1 MLNLVPVHKKS
12 LGDISQ
18 LPLVAFTVDPD
29 DQLVCAFENDGVVE
43 ICVRNFHNGEEWQHF
58 DQWPAEGEILTIM
71 ADFDGVV
78 CVLKNGDIV
87 EATSEGSSIVGGL
100 DTPVLAAQWSPD
112 QEVLCLVVENKILML
127 SRQFDLLG
135 ECKFSVDDLKL
146 SKHVSVGWGKRETQF
161 QGKGAHALRDPTM
174 PEKVDSGILCE
185 DDKGDIQI
193 SWRGDGAYVAVSA
206 IESER
211 RVFRVFE
218 RDGTLFSVSEPCDY
232 LSSLLSFQ
240 PRGAVI
246 AAVQQQPH
254 QIVFFEKNG
263 LRRYEFAL
271 QGDTVLGLDWS
282 SDSEVLAVRYASH
295 VDIWTQKNYHWYRK
309 SIISEP
315 GLSTVSMLWHP
326 VLSRTLLI
334 QWDNSSIGTYSF
346 VSAFSE
352 HNGTVAVVDGDK
364 ILVTDLSKV
373 VIPPPFSQRQI
384 PVNGPTNVAVG
395 DGKLAVVTN
404 SSIEVIGESKNS
416 LAVEGIPQLVA
427 FSSSG
432 LLGYTSSTDHGT
444 QFIVEGQVPL
454 ASEII
459 TLIPDFF
466 QTQNGDIYTWAGEKV
481 AGFGAPCPRFVAA
494 NKTQFFGLT
503 RSNQLLYA
511 NSNGHTQVL
520 GHGVTSIAVDSPSL
534 LLLTTLNYLKFV
546 HLHTPELVIPEDD
559 NDSEQVRMIERTSV
573 LVSVLP
579 SQMSVV
585 LEHSRGNLETIYP
598 RMLVVNA
605 VRQMIENMDYGRAFT
620 VCRKHRVDLN
630 LIYDYNPEQF
640 EANLETVVQQIGSS
654 ERVDLLISSLRD
666 EDVTAG
672 KYRATENTA
681 DSSDAKRPG
690 KINKVCDALLPYL
703 ETKSKL
709 TALACKVPPQ
719 LETALKL
726 CQEEKDIRHLCFLT
740 DADLLY
746 NTALGMYDLKLA
758 LAVAQQAQKDPK
770 EYLAFL
776 RAREAE
782 EENRRKFSIDDSLRR
797 YSSALPWLVVPG
809 VADDDE
815 VVTFV
820 EAHELHT
827 DALLL
832 PIIDEVSG
840 RRERL
845 LESQAELF
853 LRQGEYAAAGLNY
866 ELIGDKQ
873 NAFGAYV
880 RAGSWQ
886 RALSLDSSQNSLEEV
901 SEALVRQEKWSAA
914 AQVFHYYLRDA
925 RQAIF
930 YYCKGFQ
937 FDEAILCSDQKGDLL
952 ERVDDGLREQFGS
965 IQELFADCVAQINSQ
980 VRRLREVRAQRA
992 QDMLG
997 YGMAGLSVADDVSV
1011 AGTETTVAASYMT
1024 RYTDKTG
1031 GTAKTGAS
1039 RRTQKNKRRDDR
1051 KKARGRKGT
1060 VYEEEYL
1067 IASTGRLID
1076 RLVHTQPNAKLLAAG
1091 LKRRK
1096 INVHYDELLSGFK
1109 QVLGLLEANVDEI
1122 YNVSD
1127 KDLERYNEDGELYMA
1142 PRPVCPALPQMLV

>member
-12 LGDISQ
+12 LGDISP

-29 DQLVCAFENDGVVE
+29 DQVVCAFEMDGIVE

-58 DQWPAEGEILTIM
+58 EQWPTESEILTIM
-71 ADFDGVV
+71 ADLDGVV

-87 EATSEGSSIVGGL
+87 EVTSEGASILGGL
-100 DTPVLAAQWSPD
+100 DTPVLAAQWSSD
-112 QEVLCLVVENKILML
+112 QEVLCLVVANKILML
-127 SRQFDLLG
+127 SRQFDMMG
-135 ECKFSVDDLKL
+135 EFEFSADDLKL
-146 SKHVSVGWGKRETQF
+146 SKHVSVGWGKKETQF

-174 PEKVDSGILCE
+174 PEKVDSGILC
-185 DDKGDIQI
+185 DNDRGDIQI
-193 SWRGDGAYVAVSA
+193 SWRGDGMFVAVSA
-206 IESER
+206 IESNR
-211 RVFRVFE
+211 RVFRIFE

-232 LSSLLSFQ
+232 LDSLLSFQ

-246 AAVQQQPH
+246 AAVQQTPH

-271 QGDTVLGLDWS
+271 QDDTVLGLDWS

-295 VDIWTQKNYHWYRK
+295 VDLWTQKNYHWYRK

-315 GLSTVSMLWHP
+315 NLSTVSLMWHP
-326 VLSRTLLI
+326 VLPRTLLI
-334 QWDNSSIGTYSF
+334 QWNNSSIGTYSF
-346 VSAFSE
+346 VSSFAE
-352 HNGTVAVVDGDK
+352 HNGTVAVIDGDK

-373 VIPPPFSQRQI
+373 VIPPPFSQRQ
-384 PVNGPTNVAVG
+384 VEVTGPTNVAVG
-395 DGKLAVVTN
+395 DGKLAVATN
-404 SSIEVIGESKNS
+404 STIEVIGDSKTS
-416 LAVEGIPQLVA
+416 VAVEGTPQLVA
-427 FSSSG
+427 FSTTG
-432 LLGYTSSTDHGT
+432 LLGYTSSTEQGT
-444 QFIVEGQVPL
+444 QFVVEGQVPL

-466 QTQNGDIYTWAGEKV
+466 QTQNGDIFTWSGAKV
-481 AGFGAPCPRFVAA
+481 ASFGRPCPRFVAA
-494 NKTQFFGLT
+494 NETKFFGLT

-511 NSNGHTQVL
+511 NSNGHTQTL
-520 GHGVTSIAVDSPSL
+520 GQGVTSIAVASPSL
-534 LLLTTLNYLKFV
+534 LLLTTMNYLKFV

-559 NDSEQVRMIERTSV
+559 NDSEQVRMIERTSI

-579 SQMSVV
+579 AQMSVV
-585 LEHSRGNLETIYP
+585 LEHSRGNLETVYP

-605 VRQMIENMDYGRAFT
+605 VRQMIESMDYGQAFT

-630 LIYDYNPEQF
+630 LIYDYNTEQF
-640 EANLETVVQQIGSS
+640 EANLETIIEQIGSS
-654 ERVDLLISSLRD
+654 DRIDLLISSLRD

-681 DSSDAKRPG
+681 DSSDNKRPG
-690 KINKVCDALLPYL
+690 KVNKVCDALLPYL
-703 ETKSKL
+703 ETRSKL

-719 LETALKL
+719 LETALEL

-782 EENRRKFSIDDSLRR
+782 EENRRKFTIDDSLRR
-797 YSSALPWLVVPG
+797 YASALSWLVVPG

-827 DALLL
+827 EALLL
-832 PIIDEVSG
+832 PVIDEISG

-845 LESQAELF
+845 LESQAELL

-866 ELIGDKQ
+866 ELIGDNHK
-873 NAFGAYV
+873 AFSAYV

-886 RALSLDSSQNSLEEV
+886 RALSLDSTPSGLEEV
-901 SEALVRQEKWSAA
+901 SESLVRQEKWAAA
-914 AQVFHYYLRDA
+914 AQVFHYYLRDPI
-925 RQAIF
+925 QAIS
-930 YYCKGFQ
+930 YYCKAFQ
-937 FDEAILCSDQKGDLL
+937 FDEAVLCSNQKSELL

-965 IQELFADCVAQINSQ
+965 MQELFADCVAQINSQ
-980 VRRLREVRAQRA
+980 LRRLREVRAQRA

-1031 GTAKTGAS
+1031 GTAQTGAS
-1039 RRTQKNKRRDDR
+1039 RRTQKNRRREER

-1067 IASTGRLID
+1067 VASTGRLID
-1076 RLVHTQPNAKLLAAG
+1076 RLIHTQPDAKLLAAG

-1096 INVHYDELLSGFK
+1096 MTVHYEELLSGFK

-1142 PRPVCPALPQMLV
+1142 PRPVCPTLPQMLV